1 MMDLKE
7 KVDENNIT
15 KSYEEFERLVRSEY
29 PNPLYIYDEEEEY
42 AQRFIKEN
50 PDSRIL
56 GNGIK
61 GRAICKD
68 VHSTCKYLYENAMAI
83 SNFCYGMFMLRWA
96 MTDSPVDIVL
106 KGEGGD

>member
-7 KVDENNIT
+7 KVDEKNIT
-15 KSYEEFERLVRSEY
+15 KSYEEL
-29 PNPLYIYDEEEEY
+29 EEH

-83 SNFCYGMFMLRWA
+83 GNFCYGMSMLRWA
-96 MTDSPVDIVL
+96 MTDTPVDIVL